1 MENNFDG
8 LYLRLAKH
16 EGKIEK
22 AIEIA
27 VSLISKG
34 FPDEDISEIC
44 ELGLEKIQKLRK
56 EEHNNLN
63 QEETIENAQASA
75 AFIRAAQIAIS
86 MLRDDLKVDI
96 IEKYTGL
103 STCFIEKLKRDFENF
118 KIKEEAAL
126 KAEVAKEIEMV
137 VMMIQDNL
145 TFEEIHRKTLT
156 PLKNIEEINDA
167 FELIKKEYKFRS
179 ELQRILD
186 AIKLGF
192 SFDYI
197 KQCCSLSE
205 EKVELLINIFN
216 EN

>member
-16 EGKIEK
+16 EGKVEK
-22 AIEIA
+22 SIEIA
-27 VSLISKG
+27 LSLINRG

-44 ELGLEKIQKLRK
+44 ELGIEKIQKLRK
-56 EEHNNLN
+56 EEYHNLN
-63 QEETIENAQASA
+63 QEETIENVQASG
-75 AFIRAAQIAIS
+75 AFIRAAQIATS
-86 MLRDDLKVDI
+86 MLQDDFEVDM

-103 STCFIEKLKRDFENF
+103 STCFIEKLKRDFENS

-167 FELIKKEYKFRS
+167 FELIKKEYKLRS

-192 SFDYI
+192 SLDYI

-205 EKVELLINIFN
+205 EKVELLTNIFN

>member
-1 MENNFDG
+1 MNNNFD
-8 LYLRLAKH
+8 LRLAKH
-16 EGKIEK
+16 EGKVEK

-34 FPDEDISEIC
+34 FPDEEISEIC
-44 ELGLEKIQKLRK
+44 KLDIEKVQKLRK
-56 EEHNNLN
+56 EENNNSN
-63 QEETIENAQASA
+63 QEESIENAQASA
-75 AFIRAAQIAIS
+75 AFIRAAQIATS
-86 MLRDDLKVDI
+86 MLQDDFEVDM

-103 STCFIEKLKRDFENF
+103 STCFIEKLKRDFENS

-192 SFDYI
+192 SLDYI

-205 EKVELLINIFN
+205 EKVELLTNIFN